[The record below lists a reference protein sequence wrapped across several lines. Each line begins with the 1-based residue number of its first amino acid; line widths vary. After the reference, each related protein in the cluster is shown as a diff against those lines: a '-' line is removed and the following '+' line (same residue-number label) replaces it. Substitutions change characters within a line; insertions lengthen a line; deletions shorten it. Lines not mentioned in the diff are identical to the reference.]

1 LKEGKQDDDF
11 LMEIWNDKQSS
22 GEYESTVRQLL
33 KTEID
38 RQPGGSPFDSVTERT
53 LYLIERLKGEQME
66 PVGFI
71 AHFMV
76 QPYNVL
82 SMFFA
87 LSNKEDVRHQGYGT
101 QAVKDLT
108 NRLFQNKDLERVQ
121 AMINENDK
129 AAQKVLEKAGFQKE
143 AKLRKAAFIRGNWK
157 DQLLYSILKDEWKK
171 RYPKILN
178 E

>member
-1 LKEGKQDDDF
+1 MQ
-11 LMEIWNDKQSS
+11 IWNEKQSY

-33 KTEID
+33 RTEIEK
-38 RQPGGSPFDSVTERT
+38 RPGGSPFDAVTERT

-87 LSNKEDVRHQGYGT
+87 LSNKPDVRHQGYGT
-101 QAVKDLT
+101 LAVKDLT
-108 NRLFQNKDLERVQ
+108 NRLFQNEDLERVQ
-121 AMINENDK
+121 AMINEDDK
-129 AAQKVLEKAGFQKE
+129 AAQKVLEKAGYQRE
-143 AKLRKAAFIRGNWK
+143 GKLRKSAFIRGNWK

-171 RYPKILN
+171 RYPKILS